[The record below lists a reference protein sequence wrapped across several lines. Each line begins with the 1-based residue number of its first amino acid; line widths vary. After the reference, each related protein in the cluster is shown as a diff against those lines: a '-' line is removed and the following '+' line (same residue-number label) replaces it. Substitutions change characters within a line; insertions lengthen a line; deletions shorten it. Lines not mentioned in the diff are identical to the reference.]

1 MEIKSEW
8 GSDSCNSLH
17 PQDAFH
23 ERVKTFQTW
32 QHAQITLAKKR
43 EAKAKAELAGRM
55 DKVQQAQE
63 EVTEVSHSLLTSQ
76 IKSDNKERLQGRTM
90 VGFSY

>member
-1 MEIKSEW
+1 MENRSKW
-8 GSDSCNSLH
+8 GGDSCNSFH
-17 PQDAFH
+17 PQDVFH

-63 EVTEVSHSLLTSQ
+63 EVTEVCIINQAVKRGSKL
-76 IKSDNKERLQGRTM
+76 
-90 VGFSY
+90 